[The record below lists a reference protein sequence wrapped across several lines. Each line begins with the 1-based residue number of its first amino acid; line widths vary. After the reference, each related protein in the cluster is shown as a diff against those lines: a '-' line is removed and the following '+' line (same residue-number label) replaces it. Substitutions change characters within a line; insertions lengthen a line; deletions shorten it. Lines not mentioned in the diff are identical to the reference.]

1 MDAALAGRLLL
12 AGQKS
17 LSRVL
22 ADEAESPLDML
33 LADLDARGRAVCC
46 RWLAEAQDMLQYGV
60 TPARV
65 LEALAARLFVAAP
78 GRVPPEPVSGHTPA
92 APRQTSCSTKRTDA
106 LSQYFLKIRSSLP
119 SRFTCHMRKMT
130 RMSLGCQRS
139 R

>member
-22 ADEAESPLDML
+22 ADEAESPLDTA

-65 LEALAARLFVAAP
+65 LEALRRASE
-78 GRVPPEPVSGHTPA
+78 GRTVLSVSHRIYENLGG
-92 APRQTSCSTKRTDA
+92 RTVE
-106 LSQYFLKIRSSLP
+106 I
-119 SRFTCHMRKMT
+119 KM
-130 RMSLGCQRS
+130 L
-139 R
+139 